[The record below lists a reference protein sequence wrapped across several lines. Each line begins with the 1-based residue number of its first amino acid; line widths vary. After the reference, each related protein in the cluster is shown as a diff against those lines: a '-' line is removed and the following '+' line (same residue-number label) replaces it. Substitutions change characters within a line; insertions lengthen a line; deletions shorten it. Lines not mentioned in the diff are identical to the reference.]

1 MSRSDFQVPPNLP
14 EPALVLPAI
23 MQSMLK
29 LPRAQ
34 CVRIIQE
41 GGVKVN
47 GRVRTKAH
55 YVVEQGDKVEVE
67 WLPQPISA
75 KSQGKSKAN
84 ETFKTVYDDDDI
96 IVVMKPAQML
106 TVPTMHRERR
116 TLISQVNL
124 HLQKTGTGEEAFC
137 VHRLDRGVSGLL
149 VFAKSIAMAE
159 LIRNQFA
166 ERKPD
171 RLYVAIV
178 AGTLKKNE
186 GTIRSYL
193 ATDSD
198 LNRYSTSKSEESELA
213 ITHYAVR
220 DVWQDATLLE
230 VKLETG
236 RRNQIRVHLAENG
249 NPVLGDPRYRPHL
262 AEHWAWPYKRLALH
276 AESLGFRHPRSGEE
290 LLFQSSWPQEF
301 KTFQRTLSKS
311 RS

>member
-1 MSRSDFQVPPNLP
+1 MAHSEFQVPSNLP

-23 MQSMLK
+23 LQSMLK
-29 LPRAQ
+29 LPRSHCLQ
-34 CVRIIQE
+34 IIQD

-47 GRVRTKAH
+47 GRIRTKAH
-55 YVVEQGDKVEVE
+55 FAVEPGDKVFVE

-75 KSQGKSKAN
+75 KSQGKSKAVEN
-84 ETFKTVYDDDDI
+84 FKTVYDDDDI
-96 IVVMKPAQML
+96 IVVMKPAAML

-116 TLISQVNL
+116 TLISMVNL
-124 HLQKTGTGEEAFC
+124 QLQKTGSGEEAFC

-159 LIRNQFA
+159 KIRDQFA

-171 RLYVAIV
+171 RLYVTIV

-198 LNRYSTSKSEESELA
+198 LNRYSTSKSDESELA

-220 DVWQDATLLE
+220 EAWHDASLLE

-249 NPVLGDPRYRPHL
+249 NPVLGDPRYRPNL

-276 AESLGFRHPRSGEE
+276 AESLGFRHPRTGEE
-290 LLFQSSWPQEF
+290 LAFKSSWPQEF
-301 KTFQRTLSKS
+301 RTFQRTVTKA
-311 RS
+311 R